1 MLNLPCA
8 RYRELGR
15 IAREGNGDIVKFLY
29 VTPEKLKA
37 SEALQ
42 GLLADINSKHLLQRF
57 VIDEAHCV
65 SEWGHDFRSALTKV
79 QHGKVKPLTHE

>member
-1 MLNLPCA
+1 MCC

-15 IAREGNGDIVKFLY
+15 IAREANGDIIKFLY

-42 GLLADINSKHLLQRF
+42 SLLADINSKHLLQ
-57 VIDEAHCV
+57 VGV
-65 SEWGHDFRSALTKV
+65 
-79 QHGKVKPLTHE
+79 